1 MKLWSRAPLALGCS
15 LLLASCSSGSSSPA
29 TSSSGSGGGDSGSG
43 GQPSG
48 GTGAGGQPSGDPA
61 LPAPPIVPAKACTI
75 DLATWKISND
85 GTHPDET
92 TDGINAA
99 IKSLVG
105 EGCGHVKLPA
115 GQYAIGK
122 KESDSYT
129 AGIVLPSGMSLEMD
143 NAAVLQLRPT
153 DTWAYCVIAVSRV
166 HDVSISGGAI
176 IGDRDVHDFT
186 VAGEEGHCICVED
199 ESERVAID
207 HVKMSKAIGDGV
219 LIVAQGADGSSCKDV
234 SISDSEL
241 FDNRRQ
247 GVSIVGGVRILIEKN
262 EIHHIEGTAPSFGI
276 DIESLKYE
284 SRDIT
289 IRDNQFHHNHGGDFV
304 NTDGRGVLLERNTME
319 DGAGSQYVDG
329 PVIYWSNTDQ
339 TIRDNHIY
347 MAQGSA
353 NGKMGILEYSHM
365 SPRTNMTRTVIEGNT
380 LQDCSIDLMMDS
392 LVTVRK
398 NTIHGANSAFILYE
412 VTGVELFDNVLEKD
426 GPSYSYMIH
435 ECMGTASGNLL
446 NGEPYDI
453 AMTPDAL
460 FSNWDG
466 Q

>member
-1 MKLWSRAPLALGCS
+1 MKLWSRARLAVACS
-15 LLLASCSSGSSSPA
+15 LLLTACSSASSSPD
-29 TSSSGSGGGDSGSG
+29 TSSSGSSGSG
-43 GQPSG
+43 AGDP
-48 GTGAGGQPSGDPA
+48 GTGGQPSGDPP
-61 LPAPPIVPAKACTI
+61 LPAPPSVPAKECAI

-99 IKSLVG
+99 IKSLVS

-143 NAAVLQLRPT
+143 GAAVLQLRPT

-176 IGDRDVHDFT
+176 IGDRDVHDFK
-186 VAGEEGHCICVED
+186 VQGEEGHCICVED
-199 ESERVAID
+199 ESERVAIN

-219 LIVAQGADGSSCKDV
+219 LIVAQGAEGSSCKDI
-234 SISDSEL
+234 SISNSEL

-247 GVSIVGGVRILIEKN
+247 GVSIVGGMRVLLEKN
-262 EIHHIEGTAPSFGI
+262 EIHHIEGTPPSFGI
-276 DIESLKYE
+276 DIESLKYK
-284 SRDIT
+284 SQDIT
-289 IRDNQFHHNHGGDFV
+289 IRDTNFHHNHGGDFV
-304 NTDGRGVLLERNTME
+304 NTDGRGVLFERNTME
-319 DGAGSQYVDG
+319 DGEGSQYIDG
-329 PVIYWSNTDQ
+329 PLIYWSNTDQ
-339 TIRDNHIY
+339 TIRGNHIY
-347 MAQGSA
+347 MAKGSA
-353 NGKMGILEYSHM
+353 NGKMGILEYSHKT
-365 SPRTNMTRTVIEGNT
+365 PRTNMTRTVVEGNT
-380 LQDCSIDLMMDS
+380 LENCSIDLMVDS

-398 NTIHGANSAFILYE
+398 NTIHGANAALILYQ

-426 GPSYSYMIH
+426 GTSYSYMIH
-435 ECMGTASGNLL
+435 ECMGTASGNIL
-446 NGEPYDI
+446 NGKPYDI